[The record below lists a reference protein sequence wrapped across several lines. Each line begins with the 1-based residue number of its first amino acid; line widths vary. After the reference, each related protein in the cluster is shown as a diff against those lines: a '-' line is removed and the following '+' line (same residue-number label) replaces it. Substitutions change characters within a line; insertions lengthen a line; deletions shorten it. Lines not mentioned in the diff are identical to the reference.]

1 MRKGAV
7 WACRSDKSAERA
19 NHTLVLRVEVRI
31 YIAFRAVI
39 NRKASI
45 GHHERLGQR
54 DIPLSIL
61 LAHAF
66 NVMNLREG
74 GGASVEVTCDG
85 ASKIVV
91 QRSFVCAFES
101 ALGRVGHRKS

>member
-1 MRKGAV
+1 MRKGAI
-7 WACRSDKSAERA
+7 WACHSHNPAKRA
-19 NHTLVLRVEVRI
+19 NDASVLRVEVRI

-45 GHHERLGQR
+45 WHHGRLGRR

-66 NVMNLREG
+66 NVVSLREPEG
-74 GGASVEVTCDG
+74 SGAGVEVTCDG
-85 ASKIVV
+85 AS
-91 QRSFVCAFES
+91 
-101 ALGRVGHRKS
+101 

>member
-1 MRKGAV
+1 MRKGAI
-7 WACRSDKSAERA
+7 WACHAYKSAKRA
-19 NHTLVLRVEVRI
+19 NDTLVLRVQVRI

-45 GHHERLGQR
+45 GHHERLGRR
-54 DIPLSIL
+54 DSPLSIL

-66 NVMNLREG
+66 KVLNLREG

-85 ASKIVV
+85 AS
-91 QRSFVCAFES
+91 
-101 ALGRVGHRKS
+101 